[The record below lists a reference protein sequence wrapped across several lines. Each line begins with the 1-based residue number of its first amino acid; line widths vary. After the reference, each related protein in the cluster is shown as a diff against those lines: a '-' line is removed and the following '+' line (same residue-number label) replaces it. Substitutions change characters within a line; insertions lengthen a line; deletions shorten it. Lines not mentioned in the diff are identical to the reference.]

1 MELIENKKQARVI
14 WIDNVKIIACIL
26 VALGHLAMGFVGAG
40 LIEEGLGYKIFVE
53 TIYCFH
59 VPLFFIC
66 SGILYQQ
73 FTKEQT
79 AKNYAKGILKKL
91 VSLGIPYFVFST
103 ATYFLKTL
111 FSSQVNYALEEGL
124 AKTLFLNP
132 LSPYWFLYSLFF
144 MFLLSPI
151 LKNKADAIIRAL
163 IGVVLYA
170 MSSFSLLG
178 FVPEAVFNPVDNFCK
193 NYIWFIFGMVISRFN
208 VKALYNKWLVGAFF
222 LFLVI
227 KTYAI
232 INNIELGVFSLVLT
246 FLACIGIIG
255 FVADMYKN
263 NRQTKVFGFLSKYTM
278 PIFLMHT
285 IFSGGIRSILL
296 KIGITSLPVHIV
308 IGLITSIVFP
318 IIASV
323 IMEKIKLD
331 ILYNP
336 TKYIK
341 IKS

>member
-26 VALGHLAMGFVGAG
+26 VALGHLAMGFVGAS

-66 SGILYQQ
+66 SGFLYQQ

-91 VSLGIPYFVFST
+91 ISLGIPYFVFST

-208 VKALYNKWLVGAFF
+208 FNALYKKWFIGAFL
-222 LFLVI
+222 LFLGI
-227 KTYAI
+227 KIIAI
-232 INNIELGVFSLVLT
+232 VYDVELGVFSLILSL
-246 FLACIGIIG
+246 LACVGIIG
-255 FVADMYKN
+255 FVADMYKS
-263 NRQTKVFGFLSKYTM
+263 NRQTRMFGFFSKYTM

-285 IFSGGIRSILL
+285 IISSGVRSVLL
-296 KIGITSLPVHIV
+296 KVGIVSLPVHIV
-308 IGLITSIVFP
+308 VGIITSILLP
-318 IIASV
+318 IIAAM

-341 IKS
+341 IK

>member
-1 MELIENKKQARVI
+1 MELIENKTQARVI

-66 SGILYQQ
+66 SGFLYQQ

-79 AKNYAKGILKKL
+79 TKNYAKGILKKL
-91 VSLGIPYFVFST
+91 ISLGIPYFVFST

-193 NYIWFIFGMVISRFN
+193 NYIWFIFGMIISRFN
-208 VKALYNKWLVGAFF
+208 FNALYKKWFIGAFL
-222 LFLVI
+222 LFLGI
-227 KTYAI
+227 KIIAI
-232 INNIELGVFSLVLT
+232 VYDVELGVFSLILSL
-246 FLACIGIIG
+246 LACVGIIG
-255 FVADMYKN
+255 FVADMYKS
-263 NRQTKVFGFLSKYTM
+263 NRQTRMFGFFSKYTM

-285 IFSGGIRSILL
+285 IISSGVRSVLL
-296 KIGITSLPVHIV
+296 KVGIVSLPVHIV
-308 IGLITSIVFP
+308 VGIITSILLP
-318 IIASV
+318 IIAAM

-341 IKS
+341 IK